1 MFVCVCVCVCVCV
14 VCVCVCVCVYVCVC
28 ACVPVCVFVCVCVCM
43 CVCQF
48 IYVCVCIYLDM
59 YGCVCVCVCARITCV
74 HIHASARHIRL
85 LYMHPAIHTRMHDT
99 DGGAAGHSKPVHSA
113 RAQPHHLPRPHLQ
126 PPFPAHRGDTRPN
139 PVTHT
144 PVTNSATKRPGS
156 ARRGH
161 GATPVTNP
169 SAEPVTNHP
178 QQR

>member
-1 MFVCVCVCVCVCV
+1 MYMCVCGCVRVCVCVCVCVCAWV
-14 VCVCVCVCVYVCVC
+14 CCVRVCVCVCVLCI
-28 ACVPVCVFVCVCVCM
+28 
-43 CVCQF
+43 CQF
-48 IYVCVCIYLDM
+48 MYVCVCIYLDM
-59 YGCVCVCVCARITCV
+59 YRCVCVCVCVCARITCV
-74 HIHASARHIRL
+74 HMHASARHIRL
-85 LYMHPAIHTRMHDT
+85 LYMHPAIHTRMRDT

-169 SAEPVTNHP
+169 SAEPVANRP